1 MIVFILSLSALLFYS
16 HCRTFLF
23 FVIAGLDPAIHK
35 ETGRVLAMRWIPGS
49 QPGDD
54 RKKKQNAKQK
64 KRFGFLPK
72 RFCLMCHYILVIVP
86 ND

>member
-1 MIVFILSLSALLFYS
+1 MSISLIKFAVSSNILTLDEQIFPIVLSKAKKPENDGK
-16 HCRTFLF
+16 REREQR
-23 FVIAGLDPAIHK
+23 IIN
-35 ETGRVLAMRWIPGS
+35 S
-49 QPGDD
+49 QDD
-54 RKKKQNAKQK
+54 KK